1 MWNWRRYYV
10 LVSISYL
17 PGLWAVGC
25 PLLSSL
31 PLAPLTHSQRLKPSS
46 RPEPAR
52 AVLYRLD
59 CGLWSPPEPPGRIIK
74 IEKLNRKHLTSHL
87 SYISPPLP
95 SLLLTLV
102 WNSDL
107 YNWEDCANNQCQSCN
122 LVFHQRNKNF
132 PASMEQIR
140 AELDILTIILV
151 EGTETAPAAG
161 HWYSTWL

>member
-1 MWNWRRYYV
+1 MKNKMDHLTISLMVPVHFNLNRNKQLWIKVFWIKQSLTFWKFLTKRNVELKEVLCFLYILLMTVTV

-52 AVLYRLD
+52 AVSYRLD
-59 CGLWSPPEPPGRIIK
+59 WGLWSPPEPPGRIIK
-74 IEKLNRKHLTSHL
+74 IEKLNTKHLTSHL

-95 SLLLTLV
+95 PS
-102 WNSDL
+102 S
-107 YNWEDCANNQCQSCN
+107 
-122 LVFHQRNKNF
+122 
-132 PASMEQIR
+132 
-140 AELDILTIILV
+140 
-151 EGTETAPAAG
+151 
-161 HWYSTWL
+161 

>member
-1 MWNWRRYYV
+1 MWNWRRCYV
-10 LVSISYL
+10 SYWWVF
-17 PGLWAVGC
+17 PIYPGCGLWAVPC
-25 PLLSSL
+25 CLPSLWLLS
-31 PLAPLTHSQRLKPSS
+31 LTLNDWNP
-46 RPEPAR
+46 PAGQNQPGPCR
-52 AVLYRLD
+52 TGWTGD
-59 CGLWSPPEPPGRIIK
+59 CGAPRQDYK
-74 IEKLNRKHLTSHL
+74 NRKIKQKTSHL
-87 SYISPPLP
+87 SPLIHFSSPP